1 MKLWQG
7 NCYFYKIVFCI
18 DIFMISFRMKF
29 DKRFKTSAEFLFLWK
44 LQRKEERAECKN
56 SSTLIFLRRKRGK
69 QNGKSDIK
77 RV

>member
-1 MKLWQG
+1 MQTGFFSKEAGL
-7 NCYFYKIVFCI
+7 
-18 DIFMISFRMKF
+18 ISFRMKF
-29 DKRFKTSAEFLFLWK
+29 DKRFKTSAGFLFLWK
-44 LQRKEERAECKN
+44 LQRKEERAERKN